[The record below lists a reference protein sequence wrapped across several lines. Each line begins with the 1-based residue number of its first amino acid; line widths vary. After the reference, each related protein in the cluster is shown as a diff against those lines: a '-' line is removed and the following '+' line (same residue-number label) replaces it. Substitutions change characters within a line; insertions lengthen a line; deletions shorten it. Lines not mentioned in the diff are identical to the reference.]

1 MLSKVLSTEGES
13 NPVGRPFNVDS
24 NNAFS
29 KLCLWLES
37 EASTDLLTLDELQ
50 EKMERFSES
59 NEAYSTTWLKKKLKD
74 RYSNHL
80 YFVKINGRKNVF
92 VSRTWQIV

>member
-1 MLSKVLSTEGES
+1 MQGRLQTCIDLVVEAVYHRTCYQKFLSTEGES

-50 EKMERFSES
+50 EK
-59 NEAYSTTWLKKKLKD
+59 
-74 RYSNHL
+74 
-80 YFVKINGRKNVF
+80 RKCFPNQMKHTQP
-92 VSRTWQIV
+92 RG